1 MDRLT
6 ASPRVVV
13 VLLSGVVLATAAWLA
28 ACPDFAPADEHAS
41 AAATGSPVESPGQ
54 SAVPGNQIRIVLPPG
69 FPEQSI
75 IRVKPSTLP
84 VPDGLQVTVLPE
96 DRTSSEPNGAPDRQQ
111 MMPRKWM
118 SVTAGPADAF
128 RWRLDEPWAEPVV
141 GVRSEPLQPDG
152 AGGDD
157 DPAPPEGLAVEQQRP
172 QPLDRPAGSL
182 LLPPDRS
189 MKRSIQLERIAR
201 QADRQIRHGYELAGR
216 GAHFAARA
224 EFIRAL
230 WLVAQGLDAEHQT
243 VVHSR
248 ALSAG
253 LAAIREADD
262 FIPDGSRLETNLDI
276 AAIIGGHRTP
286 VLKDVGTDN
295 LVPLSALKCY
305 FTFAQEQFGV
315 AAGREVAGSM
325 ALHAL
330 GKSYAALAGEKG
342 IRVRAAEPKAMTFY
356 QAALLVYPRN
366 PLASN
371 DLGVLLARCGNYHDA
386 RGILEHS
393 LSAHRQSSGW
403 HNLAV
408 VYEQLGQ
415 AENARGAR
423 QQAEAARRAET
434 ALREARKLPANQAV
448 RWVDPETFAKSY
460 ARTPD
465 ARQPMPLQT
474 KATQSKPNRPVAASA
489 PAPAKTKSATAWRW
503 PWDSI
508 QKRK

>member
-1 MDRLT
+1 M
-6 ASPRVVV
+6 
-13 VLLSGVVLATAAWLA
+13 
-28 ACPDFAPADEHAS
+28 
-41 AAATGSPVESPGQ
+41 
-54 SAVPGNQIRIVLPPG
+54 
-69 FPEQSI
+69 
-75 IRVKPSTLP
+75 
-84 VPDGLQVTVLPE
+84 
-96 DRTSSEPNGAPDRQQ
+96 
-111 MMPRKWM
+111 
-118 SVTAGPADAF
+118 
-128 RWRLDEPWAEPVV
+128 
-141 GVRSEPLQPDG
+141 
-152 AGGDD
+152 
-157 DPAPPEGLAVEQQRP
+157 
-172 QPLDRPAGSL
+172 
-182 LLPPDRS
+182 
-189 MKRSIQLERIAR
+189 
-201 QADRQIRHGYELAGR
+201 
-216 GAHFAARA
+216 
-224 EFIRAL
+224 
-230 WLVAQGLDAEHQT
+230 
-243 VVHSR
+243 
-248 ALSAG
+248 
-253 LAAIREADD
+253 
-262 FIPDGSRLETNLDI
+262 
-276 AAIIGGHRTP
+276 
-286 VLKDVGTDN
+286 
-295 LVPLSALKCY
+295 
-305 FTFAQEQFGV
+305 

-393 LSAHRQSSGW
+393 LWAHRQSSGW

-415 AENARGAR
+415 VENARGAR
-423 QQAEAARRAET
+423 QQAEAAQRAET
-434 ALREARKLPANQAV
+434 ALRKARKLPANQSV